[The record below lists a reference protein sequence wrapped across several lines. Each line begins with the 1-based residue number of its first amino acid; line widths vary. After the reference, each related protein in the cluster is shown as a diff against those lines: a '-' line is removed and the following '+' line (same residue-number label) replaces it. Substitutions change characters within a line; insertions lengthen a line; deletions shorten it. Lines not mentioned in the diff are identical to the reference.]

1 MNDYNTSTNPSLYDA
16 TGSLLSFATDSDF
29 TPYITTIGL
38 YDKDYTLVAIA
49 KLGTPIPKSNGL
61 DLNFEV
67 SFDRS

>member
-1 MNDYNTSTNPSLYDA
+1 LYDA

-49 KLGTPIPKSNGL
+49 KLGSPIPKSSGL